1 VLTVGNG
8 LPERGEP
15 TTGELV
21 VAVEVPNDR
30 GIRRAVIGGL
40 ALTAV
45 LVAATFIVIGPLD
58 PRVGSASAILER
70 VVASLIGAGGILA
83 GLRAFRVTQQDLVRR
98 SASLVLSLSA
108 SLALWWLYVDRASV
122 RAAIISV
129 IVAIVVS
136 AALFVGANRW
146 LDQAL
151 VAWWRFTTVTGLA
164 LGALVGIVLVGNRS
178 IGLFTGVVGVR
189 TDRSL
194 WLVPVLALLAAGYG
208 LLIGRTSGRL
218 RPVSSIA
225 GGTVIG
231 LVVGTFLRVA
241 ALPSLEPV
249 PLITAPLAVAAFAG
263 LLGQLRGR
271 DPKRAALTG
280 ASIGWLIGAFGFPQ
294 LGAGT
299 NLEGIVGATVLGALV
314 GARLGIGPQ
323 PDTSAR
329 LRLEARIR
337 GVIFL
342 APALTFVGAALII
355 PTVRTIYLSFLD
367 RRSNEFVGFDNFV
380 FIFGQPSF
388 FNIQQWRGIFSAT
401 EFVIFSFALMSAALL
416 ALRQR
421 RDIDGVT
428 PPRLAVASAAAAL
441 LLGGALLD
449 RAGRLPD
456 AIVAGWRVLAI
467 LTIVAISVVLWDYLR
482 RNPGNS
488 GFSGAGGGLLG
499 TAVLFLSLA
508 VFVHLRGTLFNNL
521 WWVGMVTATATGLGL
536 AIAALTDRS
545 RGESIAK
552 SIIFMPMA
560 LSFVGAGIIWRFMYI
575 ARPENRPQTGVLN
588 ALWVGIGNASVSDRA
603 GLWGAVFV
611 ALALA
616 LVLFAVAALRLGAL
630 GSGWSSV
637 LIATWFAWIGTRFL
651 GGGGIAGVSVVDG
664 QAAITPLLFISG
676 TQQVGAYN
684 NLFIM
689 IPFIW
694 IYTGFAMVIFSAAIK
709 GVPSDLLEAGRV
721 DGATDSQSFWRIV
734 LPQISPTIGV
744 VITTIVVV
752 VMKVFDIVKVMTN
765 GNFGT
770 QVLANEM
777 WNRAFLDGN
786 FGVGSAV
793 AVILFLSVL
802 PVMFLNIR
810 RMQKEAA

>member
-1 VLTVGNG
+1 V
-8 LPERGEP
+8 
-15 TTGELV
+15 LV
-21 VAVEVPNDR
+21 VATQVPNDQ
-30 GIRRAVIGGL
+30 GIRRAAIGGL
-40 ALTAV
+40 ALTAALIV
-45 LVAATFIVIGPLD
+45 ATFVVIGPLD
-58 PRVGSASAILER
+58 PGLGTVSAIVER
-70 VVASLIGAGGILA
+70 VVASVIGAAGILA

-98 SASLVLSLSA
+98 AASLVLSLSA
-108 SLALWWLYVDRASV
+108 SLAIWWLYVDRAGV

-136 AALFVGANRW
+136 TALFVGANRW
-146 LDQAL
+146 LDQVL

-164 LGALVGIVLVGNRS
+164 LGALVGIILVGNRS

-194 WLVPVLALLAAGYG
+194 WLVPILALLAAAYG
-208 LLIGRTSGRL
+208 FLIGRTAGPLRL
-218 RPVSSIA
+218 ISSIA
-225 GGTVIG
+225 GGAVLG
-231 LVVGTFLRVA
+231 LVAGTFLRVA
-241 ALPSLEPV
+241 ALPSLEPI
-249 PLITAPLAVAAFAG
+249 PLVTSSLALAVAGG

-294 LGAGT
+294 LGVGT
-299 NLEGIVGATVLGALV
+299 NLEGIIGTTVLGALV
-314 GARLGIGPQ
+314 GARLGVGPQ
-323 PDTSAR
+323 PDPSAR

-367 RRSNEFVGFDNFV
+367 RRSNEFVGLENFV

-401 EFVIFSFALMSAALL
+401 EFVIFSFALMGAALL

-421 RDIDGVT
+421 RSIDGVT
-428 PPRLAVASAAAAL
+428 PPRLVAASGAAAL
-441 LLGGALLD
+441 MLGGSLLD
-449 RAGRLPD
+449 RAELIPD

-521 WWVGMVTATATGLGL
+521 WWVVMVTATATGLGL

-560 LSFVGAGIIWRFMYI
+560 LSFVGAGIIWRFMYL

-603 GLWGAVFV
+603 GLWGAVFI

-616 LVLFAVAALRLGAL
+616 LVLFALAALRLGAL